1 MSRLKTKR
9 FGLWIW
15 EKILYAYLSKSV
27 VLETLRERERRRLA
41 TKTSEMRWVRMRK
54 PWMILRS
61 EKEEQVWS
69 KASFGCFERSVLSTL
84 LLIL

>member
-15 EKILYAYLSKSV
+15 EKILYACSV
-27 VLETLRERERRRLA
+27 DLERERRRLA
-41 TKTSEMRWVRMRK
+41 TKTSEMRWVRMRNA
-54 PWMILRS
+54 WMILRS
-61 EKEEQVWS
+61 EMEAQDWS
-69 KASFGCFERSVLSTL
+69 NASFGCFERRVLSTVL

>member
-1 MSRLKTKR
+1 MRRLKTKR

-15 EKILYAYLSKSV
+15 EKILCAYSV
-27 VLETLRERERRRLA
+27 ELEERERRRLA

-61 EKEEQVWS
+61 VKEEQVWS
-69 KASFGCFERSVLSTL
+69 KASFGCFERRVLSTVL